1 MEITRENA
9 TPFAE
14 VYAALEGALGNM
26 KIARTAYM
34 RWTER
39 DNEIGQAR
47 DAVTRAIALLK
58 DIERTAEEAN

>member
-1 MEITRENA
+1 MENTRENA
-9 TPFAE
+9 TPFEE
-14 VYAALEGALGNM
+14 VYATLDDAIQHM
-26 KIARTAYM
+26 KTARTAYM

-58 DIERTAEEAN
+58 DIERAAEEAN